1 MSRRPLFRPSWPRPI
16 WSWLS
21 WRGLRLGSGL
31 VLMAF
36 ATTHLL
42 NHAFGLVSFEAMD
55 PAREWLGFWHR
66 PLVWPILLAAFVLHI
81 LAALWSL
88 YERRGLRL
96 ALWQYVQ
103 IASGVLIPLFLA
115 LHYMGSRG
123 VFQTLGIP
131 IGYEFELFALWP
143 DHAWRQSILL
153 VLVWLHGC
161 MGVHY
166 WLRLHGWYRRIA
178 GPLLALAV
186 LVPTLSLLGFVS
198 AGRELR
204 AKAAV
209 EPAWLEGVARAERWP
224 SEPAALD
231 FVYQGERL
239 IIGVFLALVVLTLLA
254 RAARAFWRERRNSFA
269 VTYAGGR
276 RVRAQRGTSLLEV
289 SRLHGIAHAS
299 VCGGRGRCSTCR
311 VRITGGGEVLPP
323 PSPAEARVLQRL
335 GAAPEV
341 RLACQ
346 TRPMGDVELALLM
359 PAETT
364 SRESLRP
371 MNPGHGVE
379 RETAVLFAD
388 LRSFTRLSEGRL
400 PFDVVHLL
408 NRYFKTMGAAIDDA
422 GGHVDKFIGDGIMAL
437 FGLDTD
443 PETAARQALR
453 AARSMGAALDGLNHE
468 FRAELPQPL
477 RMVIGLHLGTTI
489 VGELGYGRSITLT
502 AIGDAVNVASRLE
515 GVAKEQNVP
524 FVVSTALLERA
535 GITADALPHQEVA
548 LRGRGESLH
557 VVLFAATDELPTV
570 PATTSPRSLMARLLS
585 RSPPV
590 AA

>member
-1 MSRRPLFRPSWPRPI
+1 MRGVRLARPGWRRI
-16 WSWLS
+16 
-21 WRGLRLGSGL
+21 RLGSGL

-55 PAREWLGFWHR
+55 PARAWLGFWHR

-88 YERRGLRL
+88 YERRSLRL
-96 ALWQYVQ
+96 ALWQYLQ

-123 VFQTLGIP
+123 VFQALGIP

-161 MGVHY
+161 VGVHY
-166 WLRLHGWYRRIA
+166 WLRQRGWYRRMA

-186 LVPTLSLLGFVS
+186 LLPSLSLTGFIG

-204 AKAAV
+204 ARAAA
-209 EPAWLEGVARAERWP
+209 EPSWLEALARAERWP
-224 SEPAALD
+224 EDPAALD
-231 FVYQGERL
+231 FVHRGERL
-239 IIGVFLALVVLTLLA
+239 ILAVFLALVLCTLLA
-254 RAARAFWRERRNSFA
+254 RTVRALWREGRNSFA

-276 RVRAQRGTSLLEV
+276 RVRAPRGTSLLEV
-289 SRLHGIAHAS
+289 SRLASIPHAS

-311 VRITGGGEVLPP
+311 VRITSGADALPP

-335 GAAPEV
+335 GAAPDI

-346 TRPMGDVELALLM
+346 TRPAGDVELVLLM

-364 SRESLRP
+364 AREALRP
-371 MNPGHGVE
+371 MNPGQGVE
-379 RETAVLFAD
+379 REVAVLFAD

-408 NRYFKTMGAAIDDA
+408 NRYFRTMGAAIDGT

-443 PETAARQALR
+443 PGTAARQALR
-453 AARSMGAALDGLNHE
+453 AARSMGEALHRLNLE
-468 FRAELPQPL
+468 FGSELPQPL
-477 RMVIGLHLGTTI
+477 RMVIGLHLGTAI
-489 VGELGYGRSITLT
+489 VGELGYGRSTTLT

-524 FVVSTALLERA
+524 FVVSTVLLERA
-535 GITADALPHQEVA
+535 GIRVEALPHQEVA
-548 LRGRGESLH
+548 LRGRHELLP
-557 VVLFAATDELPTV
+557 VVPFARTDELPTV
-570 PATTSPRSLMARLLS
+570 PESAAPRSLAARLFS
-585 RSPPV
+585 RPPPTAV
-590 AA
+590 G